1 MRLVSLLG
9 LIATAAVGF
18 ETNEQKA
25 LKYIYDIGE
34 QTHELRAKLMTV
46 ENDVKSNSVSVE
58 KTRKYT
64 ELVHG
69 AWQEALQL
77 RQALK
82 GLNTTAEANAEQIQV
97 EEDARKATDRLL
109 MDLFNSLLDILD
121 EKSFVLDNLRKS
133 GAKIDNAKDNLVEMK
148 LVDEL
153 NDTKK
158 ALDKQ
163 GSQLAKQTAKMLDF
177 DAFESKLYDLETAL
191 NRETSRRED
200 LEQLLNHDEV
210 VYKHDKDD
218 MLDTLNF
225 KQQVDNQDL
234 TEKLNNITS
243 NFVHK
248 FDLLKLNLT
257 EVLVLLEDKDIQVD
271 DLRTE
276 IHELKESYMTQLEE
290 YRWEIEEMSNMTRSI
305 YYNGGE
311 AIEHVSQLVFNQ
323 TAQVDANSYLIEE
336 MISQLSNVTSSLHS
350 VEDGLAH
357 LTDAAPE
364 SETIAALEAKVAA
377 LEYGVKIAPHKGEI
391 LITGGDGEYGPR
403 WETSLLSTKYNA
415 ARQFTDMAL
424 PRSAHCTLKYRNEVY
439 TVGGSWTAF
448 AKLDENQWIE
458 LDPMFESRD
467 YGPGCNVFNDR
478 IWVCGGHNGFNETD
492 TCESWSPEDGWQ
504 PESSLLTGV
513 SATTM
518 AVNSAGLFVIG
529 GADLFGETNTVQFYD
544 VDAGVWTYWNE
555 LPVFGIKEAASVTVN
570 DDIYLVGGYNNANN
584 ILQLDMA
591 SQQWLNATSLDNE
604 RIGAAAVAVD
614 SDIWII
620 GGSIC
625 FDEMM
630 CADKIEVYDT
640 LDDRVYEKRIQH
652 HVNVNFASAVLV

>member
-1 MRLVSLLG
+1 MRLISLLS
-9 LIATAAVGF
+9 LVATAAFGF

-25 LKYIYDIGE
+25 LKYINDIGE

-77 RQALK
+77 RKALK
-82 GLNTTAEANAEQIQV
+82 GLNTTVEANAEQIQV

-133 GAKIDNAKDNLVEMK
+133 GSQIDSAKNNLVEMK

-163 GSQLAKQTAKMLDF
+163 GNQLAKQTAKMLDF

-191 NRETSRRED
+191 NRETNKREE
-200 LEQLLNHDEV
+200 LEKVLDHDEV
-210 VYKHDKDD
+210 VYKHNKDD

-225 KQQVDNQDL
+225 KQQVDDQDM

-311 AIEHVSQLVFNQ
+311 AIEHISQLVFNQ

-357 LTDAAPE
+357 LADAEIE
-364 SETIAALEAKVAA
+364 SETVAALESKIAA
-377 LEYGVKIAPHKGEI
+377 LEYGVTIAPHKGEI

-448 AKLDENQWIE
+448 AKLDGTQWIE

-492 TCESWSPEDGWQ
+492 TCESWAPEDSWQ
-504 PESSLLTGV
+504 PEASLLTGV

-544 VDAGVWTYWNE
+544 VDAGVWIYWDE
-555 LPVFGIKEAASVTVN
+555 LPVFGVKEAASVTVN

-584 ILQLDMA
+584 ILQLDIA
-591 SQQWLNATSLDNE
+591 SQQWFNATSLDNE

-640 LDDRVYEKRIQH
+640 LENRVYEKRIQH